1 MARLLVLRHAQSTWN
16 AESRWQGWADAPLT
30 DVGREQSAAMAA
42 RLADLEVAFAGA
54 VSSDLQRAVETTTI
68 VAGHLDLG
76 PVRIEPDLR
85 ERDVGD
91 WTGRTTDEIEIVWP
105 GAIAA
110 WRAGRLDRPPGG
122 ELEPSFRARVVKTFE
137 RLAAGPDGHLV
148 VVTHGG
154 VIRSLER
161 HLGGDPRGTANLSG
175 RWLELVD
182 GRLEGGDS
190 VALPLVEEPTI
201 TSAL

>member
-30 DVGREQSAAMAA
+30 DVGRQQSVAMAA
-42 RLADLEVAFAGA
+42 RLADLDVDFAGA
-54 VSSDLQRAVETTTI
+54 VSSDLQRAVETATI
-68 VAGHLDLG
+68 VALHLDLG
-76 PVRIEPDLR
+76 LVGTEPDLR

-105 GAIAA
+105 GALAA

-122 ELEPSFRARVVKTFE
+122 EREPEFQARVVRVLE
-137 RLAAGPDGHLV
+137 RLAARPEGHLV

-161 HLGGDPRGTANLSG
+161 HLGGDPAGTPNLSG
-175 RWLELVD
+175 RWLDLVD
-182 GRLEGGDS
+182 DRLEGGEP
-190 VALPLVEEPTI
+190 VALALVEEPTI

>member
-30 DVGREQSAAMAA
+30 DVGRGQSAAMAA
-42 RLADLEVAFAGA
+42 RLADLGVAFGGA
-54 VSSDLQRAVETTTI
+54 VSSDLQRAVETATI
-68 VAGHLDLG
+68 VAGHLGLG
-76 PVRIEPDLR
+76 PVGIEPDLR

-122 ELEPSFRARVVKTFE
+122 ELEPSFRARVVTTFE
-137 RLAAGPDGHLV
+137 RLAAGLDGHLV

-161 HLGGDPRGTANLSG
+161 HLGGDPAGTANMSG
-175 RWLELVD
+175 RWLQLVD
-182 GRLEGGDS
+182 GRLEGGDP